1 MAVVAV
7 FSPAGSSCFTLATVG
22 VIGNVLTGTCRVS
35 AVTTLVSAFTCSKC
49 VRAGNFFDNFVFT
62 LLEVL
67 GEEVT
72 LVTVAVQVSVT
83 IFSSD
88 LIFIPPV
95 SILTLG
101 WAGGR

>member
-1 MAVVAV
+1 MAVLAV
-7 FSPAGSSCFTLATVG
+7 FRPAGISCFTRATVG
-22 VIGNVLTGTCRVS
+22 VMGSVLMGTCRVS
-35 AVTTLVSAFTCSKC
+35 AVTTRVSALTW
-49 VRAGNFFDNFVFT
+49 RAKQLRGEIFREKSLT
-62 LLEVL
+62 LLVAR

-95 SILTLG
+95 SVLTRG
-101 WAGGR
+101 AGGR